1 MAKRMIEVQTPA
13 VTLMILPEFDVTKIE
28 KLAIEH
34 D

>member
-13 VTLMILPEFDVTKIE
+13 VTLMILPELDVTKIE
-28 KLAIEH
+28 KLSIEH